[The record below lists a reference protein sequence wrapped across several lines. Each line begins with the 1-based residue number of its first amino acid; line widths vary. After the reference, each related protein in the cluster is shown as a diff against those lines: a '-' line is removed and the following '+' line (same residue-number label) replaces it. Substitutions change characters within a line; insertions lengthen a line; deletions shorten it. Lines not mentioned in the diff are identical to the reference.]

1 MTDKISEESF
11 EILKLLLPSITQ
23 NQPLPR
29 NSEDYP
35 NAFEETLKQRV
46 IRLKRAQAVIEET
59 LREFY
64 REQREGFSSGS

>member
-35 NAFEETLKQRV
+35 NAF
-46 IRLKRAQAVIEET
+46 
-59 LREFY
+59 
-64 REQREGFSSGS
+64 